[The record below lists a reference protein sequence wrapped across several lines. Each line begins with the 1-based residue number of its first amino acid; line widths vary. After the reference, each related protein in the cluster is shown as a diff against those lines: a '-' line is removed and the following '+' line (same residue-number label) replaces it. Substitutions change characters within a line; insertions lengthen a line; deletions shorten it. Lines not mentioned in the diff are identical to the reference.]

1 MRERGPNTKDGV
13 IRTGRLMQRLSVLSS
28 KRRRRKEESD
38 KAALDPRIAERARR
52 VREKEESQA
61 FRRAVWLLSAMTLVG
76 VGIWLLHS
84 PYLAVQ
90 RVLVSGEVV
99 STASQRVVKSGVIE
113 GAPMF
118 SVDTDLIR
126 EVVLSDPWVSAVEVR
141 KEWPN
146 TVSVAVEE
154 RHPVAWLLTAEG
166 WRALSLDGVALDVD
180 PEQVMPRITGLAG
193 AVVDPAHP
201 SIGPALE
208 FVDYLRP
215 DLRLGAFIEIH
226 GQQVT
231 AEVAKRIVRLGRPAD
246 LDEKANVLV
255 VLVDDYTDPG
265 SVINLFSP
273 LRPAVYRGLPQ

>member
-1 MRERGPNTKDGV
+1 
-13 IRTGRLMQRLSVLSS
+13 MQSLSALSR
-28 KRRRRKEESD
+28 KRRKKKRKSNE
-38 KAALDPRIAERARR
+38 AALDPRIAERARR

-61 FRRAVWLLSAMTLVG
+61 VKRAVWLLSVMTVVG
-76 VGIWLLHS
+76 VVVWLLHS
-84 PYLAVQ
+84 PYLAVKE
-90 RVLVSGEVV
+90 VSVSGEVA
-99 STASQRVVKSGVIE
+99 STASQRVVNSGLIE

-118 SVDTDLIR
+118 SVDTETVR
-126 EVVLSDPWVSAVEVR
+126 EVVLSDPWVAAVEVR

-154 RHPVAWLLTAEG
+154 RYPVAWVLTGDG
-166 WRALSLDGVALDVD
+166 WRALSLDGEALDVD

-193 AVVDPAHP
+193 ATLDLAHP
-201 SIGPALE
+201 SIGPALD
-208 FVDYLRP
+208 FVEHLRP
-215 DLRLGAFIEIH
+215 DLRLGAVIEIH

-231 AEVAKRIVRLGRPAD
+231 AQVANRVVRLGRPAD

-273 LRPAVYRGLPQ
+273 LRPAIYRDTPG

>member
-1 MRERGPNTKDGV
+1 
-13 IRTGRLMQRLSVLSS
+13 MQRLSVLSS
-28 KRRRRKEESD
+28 KKRRRKEESD

-61 FRRAVWLLSAMTLVG
+61 FRRAVWLLLAMTLVG

-99 STASQRVVKSGVIE
+99 STVSQRVANSGLIE

-146 TVSVAVEE
+146 TVSVTVEE
-154 RHPVAWLLTAEG
+154 RSPVAWLLTAEG

-193 AVVDPAHP
+193 AVLDPAHP

-208 FVDYLRP
+208 FVDHLRP
-215 DLRLGAFIEIH
+215 DLRLGAVVEIH

-231 AEVAKRIVRLGRPAD
+231 AEVAKRVVRLGRPAH

>member
-1 MRERGPNTKDGV
+1 MKKRNPTTKDG
-13 IRTGRLMQRLSVLSS
+13 SV
-28 KRRRRKEESD
+28 RRRISRRVSALFRRMRRQKGQHNEPE
-38 KAALDPRIAERARR
+38 LDPRIAERARR
-52 VREKEESQA
+52 VREKEENLA
-61 FRRAVWLLSAMTLVG
+61 CKRAVWLLAVMTAVG
-76 VGIWLLHS
+76 VLIWFLHS

-90 RVLVSGEVV
+90 KVVVTGEVASAV
-99 STASQRVVKSGVIE
+99 SERIVAGGLIE

-118 SVDTDLIR
+118 SVDTESIR
-126 EVVLSDPWVSAVEVR
+126 EVVLSDPWVGSVEVE

-146 TVSVAVEE
+146 AVSVTVEE
-154 RHPVAWLLTAEG
+154 RSPVAWVLSSEG
-166 WRALSLDGVALDVD
+166 WRALSLDGVDLAVD

-193 AVVDPAHP
+193 AVLDLDHP

-208 FVDYLRP
+208 FVEHLRP
-215 DLRLGAFIEIH
+215 DLRLGTVIEIH

-231 AEVAKRIVRLGRPAD
+231 AEVAKRIVRLGRPSD

-273 LRPAVYRGLPQ
+273 LRPAVYRDLPG